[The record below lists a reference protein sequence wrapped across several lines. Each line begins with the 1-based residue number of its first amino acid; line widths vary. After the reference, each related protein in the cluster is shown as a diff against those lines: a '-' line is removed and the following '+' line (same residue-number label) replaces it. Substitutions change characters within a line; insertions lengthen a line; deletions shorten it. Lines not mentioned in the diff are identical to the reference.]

1 MNALDIKN
9 VSVKNGEFWL
19 RNISFE
25 VPKGSIVGLVGRNG
39 AGKTTLINTIANC
52 LERESGTILYDGLTY
67 WDHEIE
73 VKRKLGIVFDKIHMN
88 DKFTPEK
95 FKKIMAKNFT
105 DFDKDF
111 FDSYIEKFQL
121 PIKKTIDKFSTGM
134 QHKFMLIVAMSM
146 RPEILILDEPT
157 NGVDPADRYEMV
169 DLFQSFMED
178 EQHAILFSTHITSDL
193 DRIADYLVFIDQGRM
208 VICGEKNELLEGFRK
223 VQIPTSLM
231 TDAIKSQVYGLRS
244 TALYFEGICNNP
256 EIWNMEGVTTIISN
270 IEDLAINI
278 TEIHKKGVIK

>member
-9 VSVKNGEFWL
+9 VTVRNGEFWL
-19 RNISFE
+19 RDISFE

-88 DKFTPEK
+88 NKYTPER
-95 FKKIMAKNFT
+95 FKKVLSKSFT
-105 DFDKDF
+105 YFDKDF
-111 FDSYIEKFQL
+111 FDSYVEKFQL
-121 PIKKTIDKFSTGM
+121 PYEKTIDKFSSGM
-134 QHKFMLIVAMSM
+134 QHKFMLIAVMSM

-169 DLFQSFMED
+169 DLFQNFMED

-193 DRIADYLVFIDQGRM
+193 DKIADYLVFIDQGRM
-208 VICGEKNELLEGFRK
+208 VISGEKNELLETFRK
-223 VQIPTSLM
+223 VQIPVSLM
-231 TDAIKSQVYGLRS
+231 TDKIKSQVYGLRS
-244 TALYFEGICNNP
+244 TALYYEGICNKP
-256 EIWNMEGVTTIISN
+256 EIWNMEGVTASISN
-270 IEDLAINI
+270 VEDLAVNI
-278 TEIHKKGVIK
+278 SEIHKKGGIK